1 MTPDHR
7 PTFANRS
14 AVRFP
19 LRAGALVLAAW
30 LGVSACSAGAFAQS
44 LPSEAV
50 TASQLSEQ
58 QKEQINA
65 FASATL
71 GKLKGANPA
80 DREAARDALI
90 EPLEASG
97 VTLAFRLALATP
109 ALTKELGAIAAS
121 PDDHMAFN
129 ALRVAGKLGTPQ
141 GVDIVR
147 NGLADKRPAVRAG
160 AARTMRE
167 TIRSAVTAAQ
177 SPINKSKL
185 ENAVDS
191 LAAALEKESDPIVA
205 KGLVLALDAPR
216 AGATA
221 AFGELHARAMEKM
234 AEALAGR
241 LKSVSAGADG
251 AGWSDA
257 ALSGVD
263 AVKGTFI
270 DVSRAQ
276 FAGAAGLK
284 KQAATLCGQA
294 MGWVRARVAGGAKS
308 DAADA
313 KQLVGI
319 ASVAESTLILMDG
332 RNIPQTL
339 GAAVTTSLEAGS
351 PSAVNAAT
359 DEWFGRLGA
368 APVSLD
374 AKQFR
379 KN

>member
-14 AVRFP
+14 VLRFP

-30 LGVSACSAGAFAQS
+30 LGVSACSVGAFAQS
-44 LPSEAV
+44 LPPEVV
-50 TASQLSEQ
+50 TASQLTEQ
-58 QKEQINA
+58 QKEQISA

-71 GKLKGANPA
+71 GKLKGTDPA
-80 DREAARDALI
+80 AREDAREALI
-90 EPLEASG
+90 GPLEAPG
-97 VTLAFRLALATP
+97 VTVAFRIALATP
-109 ALTKELGAIAAS
+109 ALTKELGTIAAS
-121 PDDHMAFN
+121 SDDHTAFN
-129 ALRVAGKLGTPQ
+129 ALRVAGKLGTPA
-141 GVDIVR
+141 GVDIVVK
-147 NGLADKRPAVRAG
+147 GLADKRPAVRAG
-160 AARTMRE
+160 AGRTMRE
-167 TIRSAVTAAQ
+167 TIRSVVTAAQ

-191 LAAALEKESDPIVA
+191 LAAALATESDPIVA

-216 AGATA
+216 TGAPA

-241 LKSVSAGADG
+241 LKSVPAGAEG

-270 DVSRAQ
+270 DVSRAS
-276 FAGAAGLK
+276 FTSAAGLK

-294 MGWVRARVAGGAKS
+294 MGWVRARVAGGAKA
-308 DAADA
+308 DGADA

-351 PSAVNAAT
+351 PSAINAAT
-359 DEWFGRLGA
+359 DEWFGRLGQ
-368 APVSLD
+368 APFSLD